1 MADYNVNL
9 SAPQGAGAS
18 PVAPV
23 QEQLNPFFA
32 LAENVIDA
40 FGKNAAADR
49 KAQAEAAKQ
58 ATLSDYSQKIGAIE
72 DGLLSGELDPSKANL
87 MRRKVHSQYAASY
100 PQYIK
105 EIKEINSSFK
115 EGGAIGEAMEEEQA
129 QQDLDR
135 KIMAKA
141 ADRGLVVPK
150 GADITVKEA
159 VKNAQ
164 LANDR
169 FDDALKRESEVQR
182 YRVAVKSEQR
192 EDEKIQADRDLDVML
207 TEVGSQ
213 NLNAFNK
220 IVEMG
225 VRNAWE
231 GRDISD
237 IQLNLQQYL
246 GNVRQTVNII
256 ARNNPQKAQAFMK
269 LFEDGAE
276 ILKNAPTAARE
287 QTDNQLKDLINR
299 RALLLIS
306 NDAEAQNLAAGNKL
320 GIDPKVYGA
329 AELKVVER
337 VLHFAAKPTTPGSME
352 IASNPSSMGTAV
364 KVFNNSYEKP
374 TDKEGD
380 VQKVNTAR
388 GILRSMAL
396 STNVPDMDSTK
407 FNAATD
413 FLTSKGFKELWDSG
427 KIEASEVAGAERAYQ
442 KLYALPVS
450 LAIQQKLT
458 QGTYTPQAR
467 YGIEQP
473 TGRPGGPSNPMLQSP
488 RAISPEPRPYS
499 DFVEYQMIGESLVA
513 RPKITE
519 GHPLDVRDSQRISE
533 DLRSTTEYLNKLVDI
548 GTTLTRSPTKQ
559 AFWEMHKHEL
569 LPDIYPDPQRVKA
582 GQVYEMDGKKFKYK
596 GGYPW
601 KNPNQW
607 EEVKDGSPQ

>member
-9 SAPQGAGAS
+9 QAPQGAGAT

-87 MRRKVHSQYAASY
+87 MRRKIHSQYAASF

-105 EIKEINSSFK
+105 DIKEINSSFK

-129 QQDLDR
+129 QQDLR
-135 KIMAKA
+135 RGLLKKA
-141 ADRGLVVPK
+141 SDNGLVVPR
-150 GADITVKEA
+150 GAGPEVGDA
-159 VKNAQ
+159 VIAAQ
-164 LANDR
+164 QSNDR
-169 FDDALKRESEVQR
+169 FDNELQR
-182 YRVAVKSEQR
+182 LSRIQQYRVATKTEQR

-207 TEVGSQ
+207 TDVGSK
-213 NLNAFNK
+213 NLDAFNK
-220 IVEMG
+220 IVEVG
-225 VRNAWE
+225 VRHAWE

-237 IQLNLQQYL
+237 IKLNAQQYL
-246 GNVRQTVNII
+246 SSVRQTVNVI
-256 ARNNPQKAQAFMK
+256 ARNNPQKAEAFMK
-269 LFEDGAE
+269 LFDEGMGVLTKATPDSRAE
-276 ILKNAPTAARE
+276 TEA
-287 QTDNQLKDLINR
+287 QLKDLVNR

-306 NDAEAQNLAAGNKL
+306 NDGEAQNLAAANKL
-320 GIDPKVYGA
+320 GINPNIYGA
-329 AELKVVER
+329 AELKIVER
-337 VLHFAAKPTTPGSME
+337 LIHMSASPTTPGSME
-352 IASNPSSMGTAV
+352 IASNSSSMGTAV
-364 KVFNNSYEKP
+364 KYFNNAYEKP

-396 STNVPDMDSTK
+396 STSAPEMDSTK
-407 FNAATD
+407 FNSATD

-442 KLYALPVS
+442 KLYAQPVS

-473 TGRPGGPSNPMLQSP
+473 TGRPGGPANPLLQSP

-607 EEVKDGSPQ
+607 EEVKDGNAQ